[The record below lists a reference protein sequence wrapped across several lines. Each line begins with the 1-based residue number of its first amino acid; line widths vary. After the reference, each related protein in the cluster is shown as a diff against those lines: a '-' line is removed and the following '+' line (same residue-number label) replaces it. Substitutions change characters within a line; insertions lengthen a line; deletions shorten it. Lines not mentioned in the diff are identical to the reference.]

1 MAYRQLDGAL
11 FRDLLDY
18 GIRNLSNHCEEV
30 NALNVFPVPDGDTGT
45 NMVTTLR
52 NGYGAVRVESTLLYD
67 IARQFSGA
75 VVYGARGNS
84 GVIVSQFFKGICEYI
99 CSEEGRE
106 QLSCP
111 QLTEA
116 LRRGVGFAYDS
127 VSHPTEGTILTV
139 MREATEYIEK
149 SNMGEGSDIS
159 DLLRLFIN
167 RARISLE
174 NTPNLLPTLKQA
186 GVVDSGG
193 IGIIYVFEGMQKYIN
208 GESLEASA
216 NAPTAEVVDYS
227 NFSRYS
233 KFEFGYCTEFLLQLT
248 DDAEPFDSDAFK
260 KKIETLGDS
269 IVYSLEGDKIKLH
282 IHSRKPVVILAEAHR
297 YGEFLSLKIENMS
310 VQHTALKSVE
320 GKVVGAHKRPDGTY
334 AVVAVSHSESLTRL
348 FEDMGADVV
357 ISLDKSDTPC
367 VQDFIDAYKAA
378 NNEKILVF
386 PNNINYVLTADQARE
401 LYGEGEVVVLK
412 SRTVADCYS
421 ALALSDFLCEDFGQV
436 VREASEVI
444 ENIYTVRITTAARD
458 AVYGDVVLEEGD
470 VIAIN
475 GVSLL
480 GAGDDVCT
488 VACEVISRVMDKDER
503 DCITV
508 FHSSD
513 VSDELMSSIEN
524 FISANYVYTEVN
536 FVSAGDGGEELLI
549 SFE

>member
-18 GIRNLSNHCEEV
+18 GIRNLFNHCEEV

-139 MREATEYIEK
+139 VREATEYIEK
-149 SNMGEGSDIS
+149 SNLGEGSELS

-208 GESLEASA
+208 GESLEVS
-216 NAPTAEVVDYS
+216 NEAPTAEVVDYGR
-227 NFSRYS
+227 FSRES

-248 DDAEPFDSDAFK
+248 DAAEPFDSDAFREK
-260 KKIETLGDS
+260 MEALGDS

-282 IHSRKPVVILAEAHR
+282 IHSRTPEVILAEAHR

-310 VQHTALKSVE
+310 VQHTALKSAE
-320 GKVVGAHKRPDGTY
+320 GKVVDSHKRPDGTY

-357 ISLDKSDTPC
+357 ISLGKSDTPC
-367 VQDFIDAYKAA
+367 VQDFIDAYRAA
-378 NNEKILVF
+378 GNERILVF

-421 ALALSDFLCEDFGQV
+421 ALAFSDFLCEDFDEV
-436 VREASEVI
+436 VGNASEVI
-444 ENIYTVRITTAARD
+444 ENIYAVRITTAARD
-458 AVYGDVVLEEGD
+458 AVYGDVELEEGD
-470 VIAIN
+470 VIAIS
-475 GVSLL
+475 GITLL
-480 GAGDDVCT
+480 GAGDDVCS
-488 VACEVISRVMDKDER
+488 VACDVISRVMDEDER

-513 VSDELMSSIEN
+513 LSGDVMNSIKD
-524 FISANYVYTEVN
+524 FVSANYVYTEIN
-536 FVSAGDGGEELLI
+536 FVSADDGGEELLI

>member
-11 FRDLLDY
+11 FRDFLDY

-139 MREATEYIEK
+139 VREATEYIEK
-149 SNMGEGSDIS
+149 SNLGEGSELS

-208 GESLEASA
+208 GESLEVSNEAL
-216 NAPTAEVVDYS
+216 TAEVVDYGR
-227 NFSRYS
+227 FSRES

-248 DDAEPFDSDAFK
+248 DAAEPFDSDAFRK
-260 KKIETLGDS
+260 KMETLGDS
-269 IVYSLEGDKIKLH
+269 IVYSLEGDKVKLH
-282 IHSRKPVVILAEAHR
+282 IHSRTPEVILAEAHR

-310 VQHTALKSVE
+310 VQHTALKSAE
-320 GKVVGAHKRPDGTY
+320 GKVVDSHKRPDGTY

-357 ISLDKSDTPC
+357 ISLGKNDTPC

-421 ALALSDFLCEDFGQV
+421 ALAFSDFLCEDFDEV
-436 VREASEVI
+436 VGNASEVI
-444 ENIYTVRITTAARD
+444 ENIYAVRITTAARD
-458 AVYGDVVLEEGD
+458 AVYGDVELEEGD
-470 VIAIN
+470 VIAIS
-475 GVSLL
+475 GITLL
-480 GAGDDVCT
+480 GVGDDVCS
-488 VACEVISRVMDKDER
+488 VACDVISRVMDEDER

-513 VSDELMSSIEN
+513 LSCDVMNSIKD
-524 FISANYVYTEVN
+524 FVSANYVYTEIN
-536 FVSAGDGGEELLI
+536 FVSADDGGEELLI

>member
-45 NMVTTLR
+45 NMITTLR
-52 NGYGAVRVESTLLYD
+52 NGYGAVRAESTLLYD
-67 IARQFSGA
+67 VARQFSGA
-75 VVYGARGNS
+75 LVYGARGNS
-84 GVIVSQFFKGICEYI
+84 GVIVSQFFKGVCEYI
-99 CSEEGRE
+99 CEREGRE

-111 QLTEA
+111 QLVEA
-116 LRRGVGFAYDS
+116 LRKGVRYAYDS

-139 MREATEYIEK
+139 VREATEYLEK
-149 SNMGEGSDIS
+149 SNIGEDADIS
-159 DLLRLFIN
+159 DLLRVWIN

-193 IGIIYVFEGMQKYIN
+193 IGIIYFFEGMQRYVN
-208 GESLEASA
+208 GEALDDKSSVSAS
-216 NAPTAEVVDYS
+216 EVIDYS
-227 NFSRYS
+227 SFSKES

-248 DDAEPFDSDAFK
+248 DGAESLDPDAFRSK
-260 KKIETLGDS
+260 METLGDS

-282 IHSRKPVVILAEAHR
+282 IHSRTPEVILAEAHR

-310 VQHTALKSVE
+310 VQHTALKSAE
-320 GKVVGAHKRPDGTY
+320 GKVVDSHKRPDGAY

-357 ISLDKSDTPC
+357 ISLGKSDTPC

-386 PNNINYVLTADQARE
+386 PNNINYVLTANQARE

-421 ALALSDFLCEDFGQV
+421 ALALSDFLCEDFEEV
-436 VREASEVI
+436 VSGACEVI
-444 ENIYTVRITTAARD
+444 ENVYTVRITTAARD

-470 VIAIN
+470 VIAIR

-480 GAGDDVCT
+480 GVGDDACS
-488 VACEVISRVMDKDER
+488 VACDVISRVMDEDER

-513 VSDELMSSIEN
+513 TSDETMNTIKD

-536 FVSAGDGGEELLI
+536 FVSADDSGEELLI

>member
-18 GIRNLSNHCEEV
+18 GIRNLFNHCEEV

-139 MREATEYIEK
+139 VREATEYIEK
-149 SNMGEGSDIS
+149 SNLGEGSELS

-208 GESLEASA
+208 GESLEVS
-216 NAPTAEVVDYS
+216 NEAPTAEVVDYGR
-227 NFSRYS
+227 FSRES

-248 DDAEPFDSDAFK
+248 DAAEPFDSDAFRAK
-260 KKIETLGDS
+260 LETLGDS
-269 IVYSLEGDKIKLH
+269 IVYSLEGDKVKLH
-282 IHSRKPVVILAEAHR
+282 IHSRTPEVILAEAHR

-310 VQHTALKSVE
+310 VQHTALKSAE
-320 GKVVGAHKRPDGTY
+320 GKVVDSHKRPDGTY

-357 ISLDKSDTPC
+357 ISLGKSDTPC
-367 VQDFIDAYKAA
+367 VQDFIDAYRAA
-378 NNEKILVF
+378 GNERILVF

-421 ALALSDFLCEDFGQV
+421 ALAFSDFLCEDFDEV
-436 VREASEVI
+436 VGNASEVI
-444 ENIYTVRITTAARD
+444 ENIYAVRITTAARD
-458 AVYGDVVLEEGD
+458 AVYGDVELEEGD
-470 VIAIN
+470 VIAIS
-475 GVSLL
+475 GITLL
-480 GAGDDVCT
+480 GAGDDVCS
-488 VACEVISRVMDKDER
+488 VACDVISRVMDEDER

-513 VSDELMSSIEN
+513 LSGDVMNSIKD
-524 FISANYVYTEVN
+524 FVSANYVYTEIN
-536 FVSAGDGGEELLI
+536 FVSADDGGEELLI

>member
-18 GIRNLSNHCEEV
+18 GIRNLFNHCEEV

-52 NGYGAVRVESTLLYD
+52 NGYGAIRAESTLLYD

-139 MREATEYIEK
+139 VREATEYIEK
-149 SNMGEGSDIS
+149 SNLGEGSELS

-208 GESLEASA
+208 GESLEVS
-216 NAPTAEVVDYS
+216 NEAPTAEVVDYGR
-227 NFSRYS
+227 FSRES

-248 DDAEPFDSDAFK
+248 DAAEPFDSDAFRAK
-260 KKIETLGDS
+260 LETLGDS
-269 IVYSLEGDKIKLH
+269 IVYSLEGDKVKLH
-282 IHSRKPVVILAEAHR
+282 IHSRTPEVILAEAHR

-310 VQHTALKSVE
+310 VQHTALKSAE
-320 GKVVGAHKRPDGTY
+320 GKVVDSHKRPDGTY

-357 ISLDKSDTPC
+357 ISLGKSDTPC
-367 VQDFIDAYKAA
+367 VQDFIDAYRAA
-378 NNEKILVF
+378 GNERILVF

-421 ALALSDFLCEDFGQV
+421 ALAFSDFLCEDFDEV
-436 VREASEVI
+436 VGNASEVI
-444 ENIYTVRITTAARD
+444 ENIYAVRITTAARD
-458 AVYGDVVLEEGD
+458 AVYGDVELEEGD
-470 VIAIN
+470 VIAIS
-475 GVSLL
+475 GITLL
-480 GAGDDVCT
+480 GVGDDVCS
-488 VACEVISRVMDKDER
+488 VACDVISRVMDEDER

-513 VSDELMSSIEN
+513 LSCDVMNSIKD
-524 FISANYVYTEVN
+524 FVSANYVYTEIN
-536 FVSAGDGGEELLI
+536 FVSADDGGEELLI

>member
-18 GIRNLSNHCEEV
+18 GIRNLFNHCEEV

-99 CSEEGRE
+99 CKSEGRE
-106 QLSCP
+106 QLNCA
-111 QLTEA
+111 QITEA
-116 LRRGVGFAYDS
+116 LRLGVRFAYDS
-127 VSHPTEGTILTV
+127 VSRPTEGTILTV
-139 MREATEYIEK
+139 VREATEYIEK
-149 SNMGEGSDIS
+149 SNLGEDSEIS

-174 NTPNLLPTLKQA
+174 NTPNLLPMLKQA

-208 GESLEASA
+208 GETIEGASE
-216 NAPTAEVVDYS
+216 TSSAEVIDYS
-227 NFSRYS
+227 RFSRDS
-233 KFEFGYCTEFLLQLT
+233 SFEFGYCTEFLLQIT
-248 DDAEPFDSDAFK
+248 DTAEPLDSDAFREK
-260 KKIETLGDS
+260 METLGDS
-269 IVYSLEGDKIKLH
+269 IVYSLEGDKVKLH
-282 IHSRKPVVILAEAHR
+282 IHSRTPEVILAEAHR

-436 VREASEVI
+436 VSEASEVI

-536 FVSAGDGGEELLI
+536 FVSADDGGEELLI
-549 SFE
+549 AFE

>member
-18 GIRNLSNHCEEV
+18 GIRNLFNHCEEV

-52 NGYGAVRVESTLLYD
+52 NGYGAIRAESTLLYD

-99 CSEEGRE
+99 CKSEGRE
-106 QLSCP
+106 QLNCA
-111 QLTEA
+111 QITEA
-116 LRRGVGFAYDS
+116 LRLGVRFAYDS
-127 VSHPTEGTILTV
+127 VSRPTEGTILTV
-139 MREATEYIEK
+139 VREATEYIEK
-149 SNMGEGSDIS
+149 SNLGEDSEIS

-174 NTPNLLPTLKQA
+174 NTPNLLPMLKQA

-208 GESLEASA
+208 GESLEASD
-216 NAPTAEVVDYS
+216 NAPTAEVIDYS
-227 NFSRYS
+227 RFSRKS

-248 DDAEPFDSDAFK
+248 DAAEPFDSDAFRAK
-260 KKIETLGDS
+260 LETLGDS
-269 IVYSLEGDKIKLH
+269 IVCSLEGDKVKLH
-282 IHSRKPVVILAEAHR
+282 IHSRTPEVILAEAHR

-436 VREASEVI
+436 VSEASEVI

-508 FHSSD
+508 FHASD

-536 FVSAGDGGEELLI
+536 FVSADDGGEELLI
-549 SFE
+549 AFE

>member
-18 GIRNLSNHCEEV
+18 GIRNLFNHCEEV

-139 MREATEYIEK
+139 VREATEYIEK
-149 SNMGEGSDIS
+149 SNLGEGSELS

-208 GESLEASA
+208 GESLEVS
-216 NAPTAEVVDYS
+216 NEAPTAEVVDYS
-227 NFSRYS
+227 KFSRES

-248 DDAEPFDSDAFK
+248 DAAEPFDSDAFREK
-260 KKIETLGDS
+260 MEALGDS

-282 IHSRKPVVILAEAHR
+282 IHSRTPEVILAEAHR

-310 VQHTALKSVE
+310 VQHTALKSAE
-320 GKVVGAHKRPDGTY
+320 GKVVDSHKRPDGTY

-357 ISLDKSDTPC
+357 ISLGKNDTPC
-367 VQDFIDAYKAA
+367 VQDFIDAYRAA
-378 NNEKILVF
+378 GNERILVF

-421 ALALSDFLCEDFGQV
+421 ALAFSDFLCEDFDEV
-436 VREASEVI
+436 VGNASEVI
-444 ENIYTVRITTAARD
+444 ENIYAVRITTAARD
-458 AVYGDVVLEEGD
+458 AVYGDVELEEGD
-470 VIAIN
+470 VIAIS
-475 GVSLL
+475 GITLL
-480 GAGDDVCT
+480 GVGDDVCS
-488 VACEVISRVMDKDER
+488 VACDVISRVMDEDER

-513 VSDELMSSIEN
+513 LSCDVMNSIKD
-524 FISANYVYTEVN
+524 FVSANYVYTEVN
-536 FVSAGDGGEELLI
+536 FVSADDGGEELLI

>member
-18 GIRNLSNHCEEV
+18 GIRNLFNHCEEV

-139 MREATEYIEK
+139 VREATEYIEK
-149 SNMGEGSDIS
+149 SNLGEGSELS

-208 GESLEASA
+208 GESLEVS
-216 NAPTAEVVDYS
+216 NEAPTAEVVDYGR
-227 NFSRYS
+227 FSRES

-248 DDAEPFDSDAFK
+248 DAAEPFDSDAFRAK
-260 KKIETLGDS
+260 LETLGDS
-269 IVYSLEGDKIKLH
+269 IVYSLEGDKVKLH
-282 IHSRKPVVILAEAHR
+282 IHSRTPEVILAEAHR

-310 VQHTALKSVE
+310 VQHTALKSAE
-320 GKVVGAHKRPDGTY
+320 GKVVDSHKRPDGTY

-357 ISLDKSDTPC
+357 ISLGKNDTPC
-367 VQDFIDAYKAA
+367 VQDFIDAYRAA
-378 NNEKILVF
+378 GNEKILVF

-421 ALALSDFLCEDFGQV
+421 ALAFSDFLCEDFDEV
-436 VREASEVI
+436 VGNASEVI
-444 ENIYTVRITTAARD
+444 ENIYAVRITTAARD
-458 AVYGDVVLEEGD
+458 AVYGDVELEEGD
-470 VIAIN
+470 VIAIS
-475 GVSLL
+475 GITLL
-480 GAGDDVCT
+480 GVGDDVCS
-488 VACEVISRVMDKDER
+488 VACDVISRVMDEDER

-513 VSDELMSSIEN
+513 LSCDVMNSIKD
-524 FISANYVYTEVN
+524 FVSANYVYTEIN
-536 FVSAGDGGEELLI
+536 FVSADDGGEELLI

>member
-139 MREATEYIEK
+139 VREATEYIEK
-149 SNMGEGSDIS
+149 SNLGEGSELS

-167 RARISLE
+167 RAHISLE

-208 GESLEASA
+208 GESLEVSNEAL
-216 NAPTAEVVDYS
+216 TAEVVDYGR
-227 NFSRYS
+227 FSRES

-248 DDAEPFDSDAFK
+248 DAAEPFDSDAFREK
-260 KKIETLGDS
+260 MEALGDS
-269 IVYSLEGDKIKLH
+269 IVYSLEGDKVKLH
-282 IHSRKPVVILAEAHR
+282 IHSRTPEVILAEAHR

-310 VQHTALKSVE
+310 VQHTALKSAE
-320 GKVVGAHKRPDGTY
+320 GKVVDSHKRPDGTY

-357 ISLDKSDTPC
+357 ISLGKNDTPC

-421 ALALSDFLCEDFGQV
+421 ALAFSDFLCEDFDEV
-436 VREASEVI
+436 VGNASEVI
-444 ENIYTVRITTAARD
+444 ENIYAVRITTAARD
-458 AVYGDVVLEEGD
+458 AVYGDVELEEGD
-470 VIAIN
+470 VIAIS
-475 GVSLL
+475 GITLL
-480 GAGDDVCT
+480 GVGDDVCS
-488 VACEVISRVMDKDER
+488 VACDVISRVMDEDER

-513 VSDELMSSIEN
+513 LSCDVMNSIKD
-524 FISANYVYTEVN
+524 FVSANYVYTEIN
-536 FVSAGDGGEELLI
+536 FVSADDGGEELLI

>member
-99 CSEEGRE
+99 CKSEGRE
-106 QLSCP
+106 QLNCA
-111 QLTEA
+111 QITEA
-116 LRRGVGFAYDS
+116 LRLGVRFAYDS
-127 VSHPTEGTILTV
+127 VSRPTEGTILTV
-139 MREATEYIEK
+139 VREATEYIEK
-149 SNMGEGSDIS
+149 SNLGEDSEIS

-174 NTPNLLPTLKQA
+174 NTPNLLPMLKQA

-208 GESLEASA
+208 GETIEGASE
-216 NAPTAEVVDYS
+216 TSSAEVIDYS
-227 NFSRYS
+227 RFSRDS
-233 KFEFGYCTEFLLQLT
+233 SFEFGYCTEFLLQIT
-248 DDAEPFDSDAFK
+248 DTAEPLDSDAFREK
-260 KKIETLGDS
+260 METLGDS
-269 IVYSLEGDKIKLH
+269 IVYSLEGDKVKLH
-282 IHSRKPVVILAEAHR
+282 IHSRTPEVILAEAHR

-436 VREASEVI
+436 VSEASEVI

-536 FVSAGDGGEELLI
+536 FVSADDGGEELLI
-549 SFE
+549 AFE

>member
-18 GIRNLSNHCEEV
+18 GIRNLFNHCEEV

-139 MREATEYIEK
+139 VREATEYIEK
-149 SNMGEGSDIS
+149 SNLGEGSELS

-208 GESLEASA
+208 GESLEVSNEAL
-216 NAPTAEVVDYS
+216 TAEVVDYGR
-227 NFSRYS
+227 FSRES

-248 DDAEPFDSDAFK
+248 DAAEPFDSDAFRK
-260 KKIETLGDS
+260 KMETLGDS
-269 IVYSLEGDKIKLH
+269 IVYSLEGDKVKLH
-282 IHSRKPVVILAEAHR
+282 IHSRTPEVILAEAHR

-310 VQHTALKSVE
+310 VQHTALKSAE
-320 GKVVGAHKRPDGTY
+320 GKVVDSHKRPDGTY

-357 ISLDKSDTPC
+357 ISLGKNDTPC

-421 ALALSDFLCEDFGQV
+421 ALAFSDFLCEDFDEV
-436 VREASEVI
+436 VGNASEVI
-444 ENIYTVRITTAARD
+444 ENIYAVRITTAARD
-458 AVYGDVVLEEGD
+458 AVYGDVELEEGD
-470 VIAIN
+470 VIAIS
-475 GVSLL
+475 GITLL
-480 GAGDDVCT
+480 GAGDDVCN
-488 VACEVISRVMDKDER
+488 VACDVISRVMDEDER

-513 VSDELMSSIEN
+513 LSCDVMNSIKD
-524 FISANYVYTEVN
+524 FVSANYVYTEIN
-536 FVSAGDGGEELLI
+536 FVSADDGGEELLI

>member
-18 GIRNLSNHCEEV
+18 GIRNLFNHCEEV

-139 MREATEYIEK
+139 VREATEYIEK
-149 SNMGEGSDIS
+149 SNLGEGSELS

-208 GESLEASA
+208 GESLELS
-216 NAPTAEVVDYS
+216 NEAPTAEVVDYGR
-227 NFSRYS
+227 FSRES

-248 DDAEPFDSDAFK
+248 DAAEPFDSDAFRAK
-260 KKIETLGDS
+260 LETLGDS

-282 IHSRKPVVILAEAHR
+282 IHSRTPEVILAEAHR

-310 VQHTALKSVE
+310 VQHTALKSAE
-320 GKVVGAHKRPDGTY
+320 GKVVDSHKRPDGTY

-357 ISLDKSDTPC
+357 ISLGKNDTPC
-367 VQDFIDAYKAA
+367 VQDFIDAYRAA
-378 NNEKILVF
+378 GNERILVF

-421 ALALSDFLCEDFGQV
+421 ALAFSDFLCEDFDEV
-436 VREASEVI
+436 VGNATEVI
-444 ENIYTVRITTAARD
+444 ENIYAVRITTAARD
-458 AVYGDVVLEEGD
+458 AVYGDVELEEGD
-470 VIAIN
+470 VIAIS
-475 GVSLL
+475 GITLL
-480 GAGDDVCT
+480 GVGDDVCS
-488 VACEVISRVMDKDER
+488 VACDVISRVMDEDER

-513 VSDELMSSIEN
+513 LSCDVMNSIKD
-524 FISANYVYTEVN
+524 FVSANYVYTEIN
-536 FVSAGDGGEELLI
+536 FVSADDGGEELLI

>member
-11 FRDLLDY
+11 FRDFLDY

-139 MREATEYIEK
+139 VREATEYIEK
-149 SNMGEGSDIS
+149 SNLGEGSELS

-208 GESLEASA
+208 GESLELS
-216 NAPTAEVVDYS
+216 NEAPTAEVVDYGR
-227 NFSRYS
+227 FSRES

-248 DDAEPFDSDAFK
+248 DAAEPFDSDAFRAK
-260 KKIETLGDS
+260 LETLGDS
-269 IVYSLEGDKIKLH
+269 IVYSLEGDKVKLH
-282 IHSRKPVVILAEAHR
+282 IHSRTPEVILAEAHR

-310 VQHTALKSVE
+310 VQHTALKSAE
-320 GKVVGAHKRPDGTY
+320 GKVVDSHKRPDGTY

-357 ISLDKSDTPC
+357 ISLGKNDTPC

-421 ALALSDFLCEDFGQV
+421 ALAFSDFLCEDFDEV
-436 VREASEVI
+436 VGNASEVI
-444 ENIYTVRITTAARD
+444 ENIYAVRITTAARD
-458 AVYGDVVLEEGD
+458 AVYGDVELEEGD
-470 VIAIN
+470 VIAIS
-475 GVSLL
+475 GITLL
-480 GAGDDVCT
+480 GVGDDVCS
-488 VACEVISRVMDKDER
+488 VACDVISRVMDEDER

-513 VSDELMSSIEN
+513 LSCDVMNSIKD
-524 FISANYVYTEVN
+524 FVSANYVYTEIN
-536 FVSAGDGGEELLI
+536 FVSADDGGEELLI

>member
-18 GIRNLSNHCEEV
+18 GIRNLFNHCEEV

-139 MREATEYIEK
+139 VREATEYIEK
-149 SNMGEGSDIS
+149 SNLGEGSELS

-208 GESLEASA
+208 GESLEVS
-216 NAPTAEVVDYS
+216 NEAPTAEVVDYS
-227 NFSRYS
+227 KFSRES

-248 DDAEPFDSDAFK
+248 DAAEPFDSDAFREK
-260 KKIETLGDS
+260 MEALGDS

-282 IHSRKPVVILAEAHR
+282 IHSRTPEVILAEAHR

-310 VQHTALKSVE
+310 VQHTALKSAE
-320 GKVVGAHKRPDGTY
+320 GKVVDSHKRPDGTY

-357 ISLDKSDTPC
+357 ISLGKNDTPC
-367 VQDFIDAYKAA
+367 VQDFIDAYRAA
-378 NNEKILVF
+378 GNERILVF

-421 ALALSDFLCEDFGQV
+421 ALAFSDFLCEDFDEV
-436 VREASEVI
+436 VGNASEVI
-444 ENIYTVRITTAARD
+444 ENIYAVRITTAARD
-458 AVYGDVVLEEGD
+458 AVYGDVELEEGD
-470 VIAIN
+470 VIAIS
-475 GVSLL
+475 GITLL
-480 GAGDDVCT
+480 GAGDDVCS
-488 VACEVISRVMDKDER
+488 VACDVISRVMDEDER

-513 VSDELMSSIEN
+513 LSGDVMNSIKD
-524 FISANYVYTEVN
+524 FVSANYVYTEIN
-536 FVSAGDGGEELLI
+536 FVSADDGGEELLI

>member
-52 NGYGAVRVESTLLYD
+52 NGYGAIRAESTLLYD

-99 CSEEGRE
+99 CKSEGRE

-139 MREATEYIEK
+139 VREATEYIEK
-149 SNMGEGSDIS
+149 SNLGEGSELS

-216 NAPTAEVVDYS
+216 NAPTSEVVDYS

-233 KFEFGYCTEFLLQLT
+233 KFEFGYCTEFFT
-248 DDAEPFDSDAFK
+248 S
-260 KKIETLGDS
+260 
-269 IVYSLEGDKIKLH
+269 
-282 IHSRKPVVILAEAHR
+282 
-297 YGEFLSLKIENMS
+297 
-310 VQHTALKSVE
+310 
-320 GKVVGAHKRPDGTY
+320 
-334 AVVAVSHSESLTRL
+334 
-348 FEDMGADVV
+348 
-357 ISLDKSDTPC
+357 
-367 VQDFIDAYKAA
+367 AY
-378 NNEKILVF
+378 
-386 PNNINYVLTADQARE
+386 R
-401 LYGEGEVVVLK
+401 
-412 SRTVADCYS
+412 
-421 ALALSDFLCEDFGQV
+421 
-436 VREASEVI
+436 
-444 ENIYTVRITTAARD
+444 
-458 AVYGDVVLEEGD
+458 
-470 VIAIN
+470 
-475 GVSLL
+475 
-480 GAGDDVCT
+480 
-488 VACEVISRVMDKDER
+488 
-503 DCITV
+503 
-508 FHSSD
+508 
-513 VSDELMSSIEN
+513 
-524 FISANYVYTEVN
+524 
-536 FVSAGDGGEELLI
+536 
-549 SFE
+549 

>member
-18 GIRNLSNHCEEV
+18 GIRNLFNHCEEV

-139 MREATEYIEK
+139 VREATEYIEK
-149 SNMGEGSDIS
+149 SNLGEGSELS

-208 GESLEASA
+208 GESLELSSE
-216 NAPTAEVVDYS
+216 APTAEVVDYGR
-227 NFSRYS
+227 FSRES

-248 DDAEPFDSDAFK
+248 DAAEPFDSDDFRK
-260 KKIETLGDS
+260 KMETLGDS

-282 IHSRKPVVILAEAHR
+282 IHSRTPEVILAEAHR

-310 VQHTALKSVE
+310 VQHTALKSAE
-320 GKVVGAHKRPDGTY
+320 GKVVDSHKRPDGTY

-357 ISLDKSDTPC
+357 ISLGKNDTPC
-367 VQDFIDAYKAA
+367 VQDFIDAYRAA
-378 NNEKILVF
+378 GNERILVF

-421 ALALSDFLCEDFGQV
+421 ALAFSDFLCEDFDEV
-436 VREASEVI
+436 VGNATEVI
-444 ENIYTVRITTAARD
+444 ENIYAVRITTAARD
-458 AVYGDVVLEEGD
+458 AVYGDVELEEGD
-470 VIAIN
+470 VIAIS
-475 GVSLL
+475 GITLL
-480 GAGDDVCT
+480 GVGDDVCS
-488 VACEVISRVMDKDER
+488 VACDVISRVMDEDER

-513 VSDELMSSIEN
+513 LSCDVMNSIKD
-524 FISANYVYTEVN
+524 FVSANYVYTEVN
-536 FVSAGDGGEELLI
+536 FVSADDGGEELLI

>member
-11 FRDLLDY
+11 LRDLLDY

-52 NGYGAVRVESTLLYD
+52 NGYGAIRAESTLLYD

-99 CSEEGRE
+99 CKSEGRE

-139 MREATEYIEK
+139 VREATEYIEK
-149 SNMGEGSDIS
+149 SKIGEDADVS
-159 DLLRLFIN
+159 DLLRLWIN

-174 NTPNLLPTLKQA
+174 NTPNLLPTLKRA

-216 NAPTAEVVDYS
+216 NAPTSEVVDYS

-260 KKIETLGDS
+260 AKLEMLGDS

-282 IHSRKPVVILAEAHR
+282 IHSRKPVLILAEAHR

-310 VQHTALKSVE
+310 VQHTALKSAE
-320 GKVVGAHKRPDGTY
+320 GKVVDSHKRSDGAY

-357 ISLDKSDTPC
+357 ISLGKNDTPC
-367 VQDFIDAYKAA
+367 VQDFIDAYRAA
-378 NNEKILVF
+378 GNEKILVF
-386 PNNINYVLTADQARE
+386 PNNINYVLTANQARE

-421 ALALSDFLCEDFGQV
+421 ALAFSDFLCEDFDEV
-436 VREASEVI
+436 VGNASEVI
-444 ENIYTVRITTAARD
+444 ENIYAVRITTAARD
-458 AVYGDVVLEEGD
+458 AVYGDVELEEGD
-470 VIAIN
+470 VIAIS
-475 GVSLL
+475 GITLL
-480 GAGDDVCT
+480 GVGDDVCS
-488 VACEVISRVMDKDER
+488 VACDVISRVMDEDER

-513 VSDELMSSIEN
+513 LSCDVMNSIKD
-524 FISANYVYTEVN
+524 FVSANYVYTEIN
-536 FVSAGDGGEELLI
+536 FVSADDGGEELLI

>member
-11 FRDLLDY
+11 LRDLLDY
-18 GIRNLSNHCEEV
+18 GIRNLFNHCEEV

-139 MREATEYIEK
+139 VREATEYIEK
-149 SNMGEGSDIS
+149 SNLGESSELS

-208 GESLEASA
+208 GESLELS
-216 NAPTAEVVDYS
+216 NEAPTAEVVDYGR
-227 NFSRYS
+227 FSRES

-248 DDAEPFDSDAFK
+248 DAAEPFDSDAFRAK
-260 KKIETLGDS
+260 LETLGDS
-269 IVYSLEGDKIKLH
+269 IVYSLEGDKVKLH
-282 IHSRKPVVILAEAHR
+282 IHSRTPEVILAEAHR

-310 VQHTALKSVE
+310 VQHTALKSAE
-320 GKVVGAHKRPDGTY
+320 GKVVDSHKRPDGTY

-357 ISLDKSDTPC
+357 ISLGKNDTPC
-367 VQDFIDAYKAA
+367 VQDFIDAYRAA
-378 NNEKILVF
+378 GNERILVF

-421 ALALSDFLCEDFGQV
+421 ALAFSDFLCEDFDEV
-436 VREASEVI
+436 VGNASEVI
-444 ENIYTVRITTAARD
+444 ENIYAVRITTAARD
-458 AVYGDVVLEEGD
+458 AVYGDVELEEGD
-470 VIAIN
+470 VIAIS
-475 GVSLL
+475 GITLL
-480 GAGDDVCT
+480 GVGDDVCS
-488 VACEVISRVMDKDER
+488 VACDVISRVMDEDER

-513 VSDELMSSIEN
+513 LSCDVMNSIKD
-524 FISANYVYTEVN
+524 FVSANYVYTEIN
-536 FVSAGDGGEELLI
+536 FVSADDGGEELLI

>member
-52 NGYGAVRVESTLLYD
+52 NGYGAIRAESTLLYD

-99 CSEEGRE
+99 CKSEGRE
-106 QLSCP
+106 QLNCA
-111 QLTEA
+111 QITEA
-116 LRRGVGFAYDS
+116 LRLGVRFAYDS
-127 VSHPTEGTILTV
+127 VSRPTEGTILTV
-139 MREATEYIEK
+139 VREATEYIEK
-149 SNMGEGSDIS
+149 SNLGEDSEIS

-174 NTPNLLPTLKQA
+174 NTPNLLPMLKQA

-208 GESLEASA
+208 GESLEASD
-216 NAPTAEVVDYS
+216 NAPTAEVIDYS
-227 NFSRYS
+227 RFSRKS

-248 DDAEPFDSDAFK
+248 DAAEPFDSDAFRAK
-260 KKIETLGDS
+260 LETLGDS
-269 IVYSLEGDKIKLH
+269 IVCSLEGDKVKLH
-282 IHSRKPVVILAEAHR
+282 IHSRTPEVILAEAHR

-436 VREASEVI
+436 VSEASEVI

-508 FHSSD
+508 FHASD

-536 FVSAGDGGEELLI
+536 FVSADDGGEELLI
-549 SFE
+549 AFE

>member
-11 FRDLLDY
+11 LRDLLDY

-52 NGYGAVRVESTLLYD
+52 NGYGAIRAESTLLYD

-99 CSEEGRE
+99 CKSEGRE

-139 MREATEYIEK
+139 VREATEYIEK
-149 SNMGEGSDIS
+149 SNLGEGSELS

-208 GESLEASA
+208 GESLEVS
-216 NAPTAEVVDYS
+216 NEAPTAEVVDYGR
-227 NFSRYS
+227 FSRES

-248 DDAEPFDSDAFK
+248 DAAEPFDSDAFRAK
-260 KKIETLGDS
+260 LETLGDS

-282 IHSRKPVVILAEAHR
+282 IHSRTPEVILAEAHR

-310 VQHTALKSVE
+310 VQHTALKSAE
-320 GKVVGAHKRPDGTY
+320 GKVVDSHKRPDGTY

-357 ISLDKSDTPC
+357 ISLGKNDTPC
-367 VQDFIDAYKAA
+367 VQDFIDAYRAA
-378 NNEKILVF
+378 GNERILVF

-421 ALALSDFLCEDFGQV
+421 ALAFSDFLCEDFDEV
-436 VREASEVI
+436 VGNATEVI
-444 ENIYTVRITTAARD
+444 ENIYAVRITTAARD
-458 AVYGDVVLEEGD
+458 AVYGDVELEEGD
-470 VIAIN
+470 VIAIS
-475 GVSLL
+475 GITLL
-480 GAGDDVCT
+480 GAGDDVCS
-488 VACEVISRVMDKDER
+488 VACDVISRVMDEDER

-513 VSDELMSSIEN
+513 LSGDVMNSIKD
-524 FISANYVYTEVN
+524 FVSANYVYTEIN
-536 FVSAGDGGEELLI
+536 FVSADDGGEELLI

>member
-52 NGYGAVRVESTLLYD
+52 NGYGAIRVESTLLYD

-99 CSEEGRE
+99 CKSEGRE
-106 QLSCP
+106 QLNCA
-111 QLTEA
+111 QITEA
-116 LRRGVGFAYDS
+116 LRLGVRFAYDS
-127 VSHPTEGTILTV
+127 VSRPTEGTILTV
-139 MREATEYIEK
+139 VREATEYIEK
-149 SNMGEGSDIS
+149 SNIGSDADIS
-159 DLLRLFIN
+159 DLFRLFIN

-193 IGIIYVFEGMQKYIN
+193 IGIIYFFEGMQKYIN

-227 NFSRYS
+227 RFSRES
-233 KFEFGYCTEFLLQLT
+233 KFEFGYCTELLIQLT
-248 DDAEPFDSDAFK
+248 DNAEPLDSDAFRAK
-260 KKIETLGDS
+260 LETLGDS

-282 IHSRKPVVILAEAHR
+282 IHSRTPEVILAEAHR

-310 VQHTALKSVE
+310 VQHTALKSSE
-320 GKVVGAHKRPDGTY
+320 GKVVDSHKRPDGAY

-357 ISLDKSDTPC
+357 ISLGKSDTPC
-367 VQDFIDAYKAA
+367 VQDFIDAYRAA
-378 NNEKILVF
+378 GNEKILVF
-386 PNNINYVLTADQARE
+386 PNNINYVLTANQARE

-421 ALALSDFLCEDFGQV
+421 ALAFSDFLCEDFDEV
-436 VREASEVI
+436 VGNATEVI
-444 ENIYTVRITTAARD
+444 ENIYAVRITTAARD
-458 AVYGDVVLEEGD
+458 AVYGDVELEEGD
-470 VIAIN
+470 VIAIS
-475 GVSLL
+475 GTTLL
-480 GAGDDVCT
+480 GAGDDACS
-488 VACEVISRVMDKDER
+488 VACDVISRVMDEDER

-513 VSDELMSSIEN
+513 LSCDVMNSIKD
-524 FISANYVYTEVN
+524 FVSANYVYTEIN
-536 FVSAGDGGEELLI
+536 FVSADDGGEELLI

>member
-18 GIRNLSNHCEEV
+18 GIRNLFNHCEEV

-139 MREATEYIEK
+139 VREATEYIEK
-149 SNMGEGSDIS
+149 SNLGEGSELS

-208 GESLEASA
+208 GESLELS
-216 NAPTAEVVDYS
+216 NEAPTAEVVDYGR
-227 NFSRYS
+227 FSRES

-248 DDAEPFDSDAFK
+248 DAAEPFDSDAFRAK
-260 KKIETLGDS
+260 LETLGDS

-282 IHSRKPVVILAEAHR
+282 IHSRTPEVILAEAHR

-310 VQHTALKSVE
+310 VQHTALKSAE
-320 GKVVGAHKRPDGTY
+320 GKVVDSHKRPDGTY

-357 ISLDKSDTPC
+357 ISLGKNDTPC
-367 VQDFIDAYKAA
+367 VQDFIDAYRAA
-378 NNEKILVF
+378 GNERILVF

-421 ALALSDFLCEDFGQV
+421 ALAFSDFLCEDFDEV
-436 VREASEVI
+436 VGNASEVI
-444 ENIYTVRITTAARD
+444 ENIYAVRITTAARD
-458 AVYGDVVLEEGD
+458 AVYGDVELEEGD
-470 VIAIN
+470 VIAIS
-475 GVSLL
+475 GITLL
-480 GAGDDVCT
+480 GVGDDVCS
-488 VACEVISRVMDKDER
+488 VACDVISRVMDEDER

-513 VSDELMSSIEN
+513 LSCDVMNSIKD
-524 FISANYVYTEVN
+524 FVSANYVYTEIN
-536 FVSAGDGGEELLI
+536 FVSADDGGEELLI

>member
-18 GIRNLSNHCEEV
+18 GIRNLFNHCEEV

-139 MREATEYIEK
+139 VREATEYIEK
-149 SNMGEGSDIS
+149 SNLGEGSELS

-208 GESLEASA
+208 GESLELS
-216 NAPTAEVVDYS
+216 NEAPTAEVVDYGR
-227 NFSRYS
+227 FSRES

-248 DDAEPFDSDAFK
+248 DAAEPFDSDAFRAK
-260 KKIETLGDS
+260 LETLGDS

-282 IHSRKPVVILAEAHR
+282 IHSRTPEVILAEAHR

-310 VQHTALKSVE
+310 VQHTALKSAE
-320 GKVVGAHKRPDGTY
+320 GKVVDSHKRPDGTY

-357 ISLDKSDTPC
+357 ISLGKNDTPC
-367 VQDFIDAYKAA
+367 VQDFIDAYRAA
-378 NNEKILVF
+378 GNEKILVF

-421 ALALSDFLCEDFGQV
+421 ALAFSDFLCEDFDEV
-436 VREASEVI
+436 VGNATEVI
-444 ENIYTVRITTAARD
+444 ENIYAVRITTAARD
-458 AVYGDVVLEEGD
+458 AVYGDVELEEGD
-470 VIAIN
+470 VIAIS
-475 GVSLL
+475 GITLL
-480 GAGDDVCT
+480 GVGDDVCS
-488 VACEVISRVMDKDER
+488 VACDVISRVMDEDER

-513 VSDELMSSIEN
+513 LSGDVMNSIKD
-524 FISANYVYTEVN
+524 FVSANYVYTEIN
-536 FVSAGDGGEELLI
+536 FVSADDGGEELLI

>member
-139 MREATEYIEK
+139 VREATEYIEK
-149 SNMGEGSDIS
+149 SNLGEGSELS

-208 GESLEASA
+208 GESLEVS
-216 NAPTAEVVDYS
+216 NETPTAEVVDYS
-227 NFSRYS
+227 KFSKES

-248 DDAEPFDSDAFK
+248 DAAEPFDSDAFRDK
-260 KKIETLGDS
+260 LEALGDS
-269 IVYSLEGDKIKLH
+269 IVYSLEGDKVKLH
-282 IHSRKPVVILAEAHR
+282 IHSRTPEVTLAEAHR

-310 VQHTALKSVE
+310 VQHTALKSAE
-320 GKVVGAHKRPDGTY
+320 GKVVDSHKRPDGTY

-357 ISLDKSDTPC
+357 ISLGKNDTPC
-367 VQDFIDAYKAA
+367 VQDFIDAYRAA
-378 NNEKILVF
+378 GNERILVF

-421 ALALSDFLCEDFGQV
+421 ALAFSDFLCEDFDEV
-436 VREASEVI
+436 VGNASEVI
-444 ENIYTVRITTAARD
+444 ENIYAVRITTAARD
-458 AVYGDVVLEEGD
+458 AVYGDVELEEGD
-470 VIAIN
+470 VIAIS
-475 GVSLL
+475 GITLL
-480 GAGDDVCT
+480 GVGDDVCS
-488 VACEVISRVMDKDER
+488 VACDVISRVMDEDER

-513 VSDELMSSIEN
+513 LSCDVMNSIKD
-524 FISANYVYTEVN
+524 FVSANYVYTEVN
-536 FVSAGDGGEELLI
+536 FVSAEDGGEELLI

>member
-18 GIRNLSNHCEEV
+18 GIRNLFNHCEEV

-52 NGYGAVRVESTLLYD
+52 NGYGAIRAESTLLYD

-139 MREATEYIEK
+139 VREATEYIEK
-149 SNMGEGSDIS
+149 SNLGEGSELS

-208 GESLEASA
+208 GESLELS
-216 NAPTAEVVDYS
+216 NEAPTAEVVDYGR
-227 NFSRYS
+227 FSRES

-248 DDAEPFDSDAFK
+248 DAAEPFDSDAFRAK
-260 KKIETLGDS
+260 LETLGDS
-269 IVYSLEGDKIKLH
+269 IVYSLEGDKVKLH
-282 IHSRKPVVILAEAHR
+282 IHSRTPEVILAEAHR

-310 VQHTALKSVE
+310 VQHTALKSAE
-320 GKVVGAHKRPDGTY
+320 GKVVDSHKRPDGTY

-357 ISLDKSDTPC
+357 ISLGKNDTPC
-367 VQDFIDAYKAA
+367 VQDFIDAYRAA
-378 NNEKILVF
+378 GNEKILVF

-421 ALALSDFLCEDFGQV
+421 ALAFSDFLCEDFDEV
-436 VREASEVI
+436 VGNASEVI
-444 ENIYTVRITTAARD
+444 ENIYAVRITTAARD
-458 AVYGDVVLEEGD
+458 AVYGDVELEEGD
-470 VIAIN
+470 VIAIS
-475 GVSLL
+475 GITLL
-480 GAGDDVCT
+480 GVGDDVCS
-488 VACEVISRVMDKDER
+488 VACDVISRVMDEDER

-513 VSDELMSSIEN
+513 LSCDVMNSIKD
-524 FISANYVYTEVN
+524 FVSANYVYTEIN
-536 FVSAGDGGEELLI
+536 FVSADDGGEELLI

>member
-139 MREATEYIEK
+139 VREATEYIEK
-149 SNMGEGSDIS
+149 SNLGEGSELS

-208 GESLEASA
+208 GESLELS
-216 NAPTAEVVDYS
+216 NEAPTAEVVDYGR
-227 NFSRYS
+227 FSRES

-248 DDAEPFDSDAFK
+248 DAAEPFDSDAFREK
-260 KKIETLGDS
+260 MEALGDS

-282 IHSRKPVVILAEAHR
+282 IHSRTPEVILAEAHR

-310 VQHTALKSVE
+310 VQHTALKSAE
-320 GKVVGAHKRPDGTY
+320 GKVVDSHKRPDGAY

-357 ISLDKSDTPC
+357 ISLGKSDTPC
-367 VQDFIDAYKAA
+367 VQDFIDAYRAA
-378 NNEKILVF
+378 GNERILVF

-421 ALALSDFLCEDFGQV
+421 ALAFSDFLCEDFDEV
-436 VREASEVI
+436 VGNATEVI
-444 ENIYTVRITTAARD
+444 ENIYAVRITTAARD
-458 AVYGDVVLEEGD
+458 AVYGDVELEEGD

-480 GAGDDVCT
+480 GVGDDACS
-488 VACEVISRVMDKDER
+488 VACDVISRVMDEDER

-513 VSDELMSSIEN
+513 LSCDVMNSIKD
-524 FISANYVYTEVN
+524 FVSANYVYTEIN
-536 FVSAGDGGEELLI
+536 FVSADDGGEELLI

>member
-11 FRDLLDY
+11 FRDFLDY

-139 MREATEYIEK
+139 VREATEYIEK
-149 SNMGEGSDIS
+149 SNLGEGSELS

-208 GESLEASA
+208 GESLEVSNEAL
-216 NAPTAEVVDYS
+216 TAEVVDYGR
-227 NFSRYS
+227 FSRES

-248 DDAEPFDSDAFK
+248 DAAEPFDSDAFRAK
-260 KKIETLGDS
+260 LETLGDS
-269 IVYSLEGDKIKLH
+269 IVYSLEGDKVKLH
-282 IHSRKPVVILAEAHR
+282 IHSRTPEVILAEAHR

-310 VQHTALKSVE
+310 VQHTALKSAE
-320 GKVVGAHKRPDGTY
+320 GKVVDSHKRPDGTY

-357 ISLDKSDTPC
+357 ISLGKNDTPC

-421 ALALSDFLCEDFGQV
+421 ALAFSDFLCEDFDEV
-436 VREASEVI
+436 VGNASEVI
-444 ENIYTVRITTAARD
+444 ENIYAVRITTAARD
-458 AVYGDVVLEEGD
+458 AVYGDVELEEGD
-470 VIAIN
+470 VIAIS
-475 GVSLL
+475 GITLL
-480 GAGDDVCT
+480 GVGDDVCS
-488 VACEVISRVMDKDER
+488 VACDVISRVMDEDER

-513 VSDELMSSIEN
+513 LSCDVMNSIKD
-524 FISANYVYTEVN
+524 FVSANYVYTEIN
-536 FVSAGDGGEELLI
+536 FVSADDGGEELLI

>member
-18 GIRNLSNHCEEV
+18 GIRNLFNHCEEV

-139 MREATEYIEK
+139 VREATEYIEK
-149 SNMGEGSDIS
+149 SNLGEGSELS

-208 GESLEASA
+208 GESLEASD
-216 NAPTAEVVDYS
+216 NTPTAEVVDYGR
-227 NFSRYS
+227 FSRES

-248 DDAEPFDSDAFK
+248 DAAEPFDSDAFRAK
-260 KKIETLGDS
+260 LETLGDS
-269 IVYSLEGDKIKLH
+269 IVYSLEGDKVKLH
-282 IHSRKPVVILAEAHR
+282 IHSRTPEVILAEAHR

-310 VQHTALKSVE
+310 VQHTALKSAE
-320 GKVVGAHKRPDGTY
+320 GKVVDSHKRPDGTY

-357 ISLDKSDTPC
+357 ISLGKNDTPC

-421 ALALSDFLCEDFGQV
+421 ALAFSDFLCEDFDEV
-436 VREASEVI
+436 VGNASEVI
-444 ENIYTVRITTAARD
+444 ENIYAVRITTAARD
-458 AVYGDVVLEEGD
+458 AVYGDVELEEGD
-470 VIAIN
+470 VIAIS
-475 GVSLL
+475 GITLL
-480 GAGDDVCT
+480 GVGDDVCS
-488 VACEVISRVMDKDER
+488 VACDVISRVMDEDER

-513 VSDELMSSIEN
+513 LSCDVMNSIKD
-524 FISANYVYTEVN
+524 FVSANYVYTEIN
-536 FVSAGDGGEELLI
+536 FVSADDGGEELLI

>member
-18 GIRNLSNHCEEV
+18 GIRNLFNHCEEV

-139 MREATEYIEK
+139 VREATEYIEK
-149 SNMGEGSDIS
+149 SNLGEGSELS

-208 GESLEASA
+208 GESLELS
-216 NAPTAEVVDYS
+216 NEAPTAEVVDYGR
-227 NFSRYS
+227 FSRES

-248 DDAEPFDSDAFK
+248 DAAEPFDSDAFRAK
-260 KKIETLGDS
+260 LETLGDS

-282 IHSRKPVVILAEAHR
+282 IHSRTPEVILAEAHR

-310 VQHTALKSVE
+310 VQHTALKSAE
-320 GKVVGAHKRPDGTY
+320 GKVVDSHKRPDGTY

-357 ISLDKSDTPC
+357 ISLGKNDTPC
-367 VQDFIDAYKAA
+367 VQDFIDAYRAA
-378 NNEKILVF
+378 GNEKILVF

-421 ALALSDFLCEDFGQV
+421 ALAFSDFLCEDFDEV
-436 VREASEVI
+436 VGNATEVI
-444 ENIYTVRITTAARD
+444 ENIYAVRITTAARD
-458 AVYGDVVLEEGD
+458 AVYGDVELEEGD
-470 VIAIN
+470 VIAIS
-475 GVSLL
+475 GITLL
-480 GAGDDVCT
+480 GVGDDVCS
-488 VACEVISRVMDKDER
+488 VACDVISRVMDEDER

-513 VSDELMSSIEN
+513 LSCDVMNSIKD
-524 FISANYVYTEVN
+524 FVSANYVYTEIN
-536 FVSAGDGGEELLI
+536 FVSADDGGEELLI

>member
-139 MREATEYIEK
+139 VREATEYIEK
-149 SNMGEGSDIS
+149 SNLGEGSELS

-208 GESLEASA
+208 GESLEVSSEAS
-216 NAPTAEVVDYS
+216 TAEVVDYGR
-227 NFSRYS
+227 FSRES

-248 DDAEPFDSDAFK
+248 DAAEPFDSDAFRAK
-260 KKIETLGDS
+260 LEALGDS
-269 IVYSLEGDKIKLH
+269 IVYSLEGDKVKLH
-282 IHSRKPVVILAEAHR
+282 IHSRTPEVILAEAHR

-310 VQHTALKSVE
+310 VQHTALKSAE
-320 GKVVGAHKRPDGTY
+320 GKVVDSHKRPDGTY

-357 ISLDKSDTPC
+357 ISLGKNDTPC
-367 VQDFIDAYKAA
+367 VQDFIDAYRAA
-378 NNEKILVF
+378 GNERILVF

-421 ALALSDFLCEDFGQV
+421 ALAFSDFLCEDFDEV
-436 VREASEVI
+436 VGNASEVI
-444 ENIYTVRITTAARD
+444 ENIYAVRITTAARD
-458 AVYGDVVLEEGD
+458 AVYGDVELEEGD
-470 VIAIN
+470 VIAIS
-475 GVSLL
+475 GITLL
-480 GAGDDVCT
+480 GVGDDVCS
-488 VACEVISRVMDKDER
+488 VACDVISRVMDEDER

-513 VSDELMSSIEN
+513 LSCDVMNSIKD
-524 FISANYVYTEVN
+524 FVSANYVYTEIN
-536 FVSAGDGGEELLI
+536 FVSADDGGEELLI

>member
-18 GIRNLSNHCEEV
+18 GIRNLFNHCEEV

-139 MREATEYIEK
+139 VREATEYIEK
-149 SNMGEGSDIS
+149 SNLGEGSELS

-208 GESLEASA
+208 GESLEVS
-216 NAPTAEVVDYS
+216 NETPTAEVVDYS
-227 NFSRYS
+227 KFSKES

-248 DDAEPFDSDAFK
+248 DAAEPFDSDAFRDK
-260 KKIETLGDS
+260 LEALGDS
-269 IVYSLEGDKIKLH
+269 IVYSLEGDKVKLH
-282 IHSRKPVVILAEAHR
+282 IHSRTPEVTLAEAHR

-310 VQHTALKSVE
+310 VQHTALKSAE
-320 GKVVGAHKRPDGTY
+320 GKVVDSHKRPDGTY

-357 ISLDKSDTPC
+357 ISLGKNDTPC
-367 VQDFIDAYKAA
+367 VQDFIDAYRAA
-378 NNEKILVF
+378 GNERILVF

-421 ALALSDFLCEDFGQV
+421 ALAFSDFLCEDFDEV
-436 VREASEVI
+436 VGNASEVI
-444 ENIYTVRITTAARD
+444 ENIYAVRITTAARD
-458 AVYGDVVLEEGD
+458 AVYGDVELEEGD
-470 VIAIN
+470 VIAIS
-475 GVSLL
+475 GITLL
-480 GAGDDVCT
+480 GVGDDVCS
-488 VACEVISRVMDKDER
+488 VACDVISRVMDEDER

-513 VSDELMSSIEN
+513 LSCDVMNSIKD
-524 FISANYVYTEVN
+524 FVSANYVYTEVN
-536 FVSAGDGGEELLI
+536 FVSAEDGGEELLI

>member
-11 FRDLLDY
+11 FRNLLDY

-52 NGYGAVRVESTLLYD
+52 NGYGAIRVESTLLYD

-99 CSEEGRE
+99 CKSEGRE
-106 QLSCP
+106 QLYCA

-116 LRRGVGFAYDS
+116 LRLGVRFAYDS

-149 SNMGEGSDIS
+149 SNIGSDADIS
-159 DLLRLFIN
+159 DLFRLFIN

-193 IGIIYVFEGMQKYIN
+193 IGIIYFFEGMQKYIN

-216 NAPTAEVVDYS
+216 NAPTSEVVDYS
-227 NFSRYS
+227 NFSRDS

-248 DDAEPFDSDAFK
+248 NNANQYDEELFK
-260 KKIETLGDS
+260 ETVEKLGDS
-269 IVYSLEGDKIKLH
+269 IVYSFDNDKVKLH
-282 IHSRKPVVILAEAHR
+282 IHTQKPAEVLAFAHR
-297 YGEFLSLKIENMS
+297 YGEFLMLKIENMS
-310 VQHTALKSVE
+310 VQHTALKSAE
-320 GKVVGAHKRPDGTY
+320 GKVVDSHKRPDGAY

-357 ISLDKSDTPC
+357 ISLGKSDTPC

-386 PNNINYVLTADQARE
+386 PNNINYVLTANQARE

-421 ALALSDFLCEDFGQV
+421 ALAFSDFLCEDFDEV
-436 VREASEVI
+436 VGNASEVI
-444 ENIYTVRITTAARD
+444 ENIYAVRITTAARD
-458 AVYGDVVLEEGD
+458 AVYGDVELEEGD
-470 VIAIN
+470 VIAIS
-475 GVSLL
+475 GITLL
-480 GAGDDVCT
+480 GVGDDACS
-488 VACEVISRVMDKDER
+488 VACDVISRVMDEDER

-513 VSDELMSSIEN
+513 LSCDVMNSIKD
-524 FISANYVYTEVN
+524 FVSANYVYTEIN
-536 FVSAGDGGEELLI
+536 FVSADDGGEELLI

>member
-11 FRDLLDY
+11 LRDLLDY

-139 MREATEYIEK
+139 VREATEYIEK
-149 SNMGEGSDIS
+149 SNLGEGSELS

-208 GESLEASA
+208 GESLEVS
-216 NAPTAEVVDYS
+216 NEAPTAEVVDYGR
-227 NFSRYS
+227 FSRES

-248 DDAEPFDSDAFK
+248 DAAEPFDSDAFRAK
-260 KKIETLGDS
+260 LETLGDS

-282 IHSRKPVVILAEAHR
+282 IHSRTPEVILAEAHR

-310 VQHTALKSVE
+310 VQHTALKSAE
-320 GKVVGAHKRPDGTY
+320 GKVVDSHKRPDGTY

-357 ISLDKSDTPC
+357 ISLGKNDTPC
-367 VQDFIDAYKAA
+367 VQDFIDAYRAA
-378 NNEKILVF
+378 GNERILVF

-421 ALALSDFLCEDFGQV
+421 ALAFSDFLCEDFDEV
-436 VREASEVI
+436 VGNATEVI
-444 ENIYTVRITTAARD
+444 ENIYAVRITTAARD
-458 AVYGDVVLEEGD
+458 AVYGDVELEEGD
-470 VIAIN
+470 VIAIS
-475 GVSLL
+475 GITLL
-480 GAGDDVCT
+480 GAGDDVCS
-488 VACEVISRVMDKDER
+488 VACDVISRVMDEDER

-513 VSDELMSSIEN
+513 LSGDVMNSIKD
-524 FISANYVYTEVN
+524 FVSANYVYTEIN
-536 FVSAGDGGEELLI
+536 FVSADDGGEELLI

>member
-1 MAYRQLDGAL
+1 MAYRQLDGVL
-11 FRDLLDY
+11 FRDLMDY

-45 NMVTTLR
+45 NMITTLR
-52 NGYGAVRVESTLLYD
+52 NGYGAVKAESTLLYD

-75 VVYGARGNS
+75 LVYGARGNS
-84 GVIVSQFFKGICEYI
+84 GVIVSQFFKGVCEYI
-99 CSEEGRE
+99 CAVDGRE
-106 QLSCP
+106 QLNCP
-111 QLTEA
+111 ELTEA
-116 LRRGVGFAYDS
+116 LRKGVSYAYDS

-149 SNMGEGSDIS
+149 SNMGESSDIS

-193 IGIIYVFEGMQKYIN
+193 IGIIYFFEGMQRYIN
-208 GESLEASA
+208 GETLDEVGVSTS
-216 NAPTAEVVDYS
+216 AEVIDYS
-227 NFSRYS
+227 KFSRES
-233 KFEFGYCTEFLLQLT
+233 RFEFGYCTEFLLQLT
-248 DDAEPFDSDAFK
+248 DAAEPFDSDAFK

-282 IHSRKPVVILAEAHR
+282 IHSRTPEVILAEAHR

-310 VQHTALKSVE
+310 VQHTALKSAE
-320 GKVVGAHKRPDGTY
+320 GKVVGAHKRPDGSY

-357 ISLDKSDTPC
+357 ISLGKSDTPC
-367 VQDFIDAYKAA
+367 VQDFIDAYRAA
-378 NNEKILVF
+378 NHQKILVF
-386 PNNINYVLTADQARE
+386 PNNLNYVLTANQARE

-436 VREASEVI
+436 VSDACDVI

-458 AVYGDVVLEEGD
+458 AVYGDVELEEGD
-470 VIAIN
+470 VIAIS
-475 GVSLL
+475 GITLL
-480 GAGDDVCT
+480 GVGDDACS
-488 VACEVISRVMDKDER
+488 VACDVISRVMDEDER

-513 VSDELMSSIEN
+513 LSCDVMNSIKD
-524 FISANYVYTEVN
+524 FVSANYVYTEIN
-536 FVSAGDGGEELLI
+536 FVSADDGGEELLI

>member
-52 NGYGAVRVESTLLYD
+52 NGCGAARVESTLPYD
-67 IARQFSGA
+67 IARQSPGA

-99 CSEEGRE
+99 CKSEGRE
-106 QLSCP
+106 QLNCA
-111 QLTEA
+111 QITEA
-116 LRRGVGFAYDS
+116 LRLGVRFAYDS
-127 VSHPTEGTILTV
+127 VSRPTEGTILTV
-139 MREATEYIEK
+139 VREATEYIEK
-149 SNMGEGSDIS
+149 SNIGEDADIS
-159 DLLRLFIN
+159 DLFRLFIN

-208 GESLEASA
+208 GESLEVS
-216 NAPTAEVVDYS
+216 NEAPTAEVVDYGR
-227 NFSRYS
+227 FSRES

-248 DDAEPFDSDAFK
+248 DAAEPFDSDAFREK
-260 KKIETLGDS
+260 MEALGDS
-269 IVYSLEGDKIKLH
+269 IVYSLEGDKVKLH
-282 IHSRKPVVILAEAHR
+282 IHSRTPEVILAEAHR

-310 VQHTALKSVE
+310 VQHTALKSSE
-320 GKVVGAHKRPDGTY
+320 GKVVDSHKRPDGAY

-357 ISLDKSDTPC
+357 ISLGKSDTPC
-367 VQDFIDAYKAA
+367 VQDFIDAYRAA
-378 NNEKILVF
+378 GNEKILVF
-386 PNNINYVLTADQARE
+386 PNNINYVLTANQARE

-421 ALALSDFLCEDFGQV
+421 ALAFSDFLCEDFDEV
-436 VREASEVI
+436 VGNATEVI
-444 ENIYTVRITTAARD
+444 ENIYAVRITTAARD
-458 AVYGDVVLEEGD
+458 AVYGDVELEEGD
-470 VIAIN
+470 VIAIS
-475 GVSLL
+475 GTTLL
-480 GAGDDVCT
+480 GVGDDACS
-488 VACEVISRVMDKDER
+488 VACDVISRVMDEDER

-513 VSDELMSSIEN
+513 LLCDVMNSIKD
-524 FISANYVYTEVN
+524 FVSANYVYTEIN
-536 FVSAGDGGEELLI
+536 FVSADDGGEELLI